1 MEEDCSGIFFK
12 KEGKEALTRSPLAQ
26 GRGVPTGG
34 CRAAG
39 TFAPGAE
46 SARPDLCVAV
56 DHRPRG
62 HDPLGMSLSQEPGSR
77 PAGAN

>member
-1 MEEDCSGIFFK
+1 MEEDCSGIFFE
-12 KEGKEALTRSPLAQ
+12 EGKEALTRSPPAQ

-46 SARPDLCVAV
+46 SARPDLGG
-56 DHRPRG
+56 P
-62 HDPLGMSLSQEPGSR
+62 
-77 PAGAN
+77 